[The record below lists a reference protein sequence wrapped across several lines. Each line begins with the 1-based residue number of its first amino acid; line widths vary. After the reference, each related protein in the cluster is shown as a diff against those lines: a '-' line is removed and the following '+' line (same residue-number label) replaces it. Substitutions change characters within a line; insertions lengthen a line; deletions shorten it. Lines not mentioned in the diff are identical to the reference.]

1 MGQWQPQPTLN
12 WRCVV
17 SLFIVDFCDISS
29 QSREILTIY
38 AASVVKNMGLGRILL
53 CPVFPRRV
61 GIGSMKVTVEEGDE
75 QFLQQ
80 LHQAG
85 GGTVH
90 ELCDAAGVTATAIRQ
105 RLNRL
110 QGLGLVER
118 QTVRAGRGRPHHS
131 YRLTDAGQR
140 QLGDNYAELAAI
152 LWDELGA
159 IEEPSVR
166 ERVKNRIRE
175 ALTRRYGETVHGES
189 LTERF
194 GQLKSSLSSRGF
206 HVEVDLQ
213 GEFPVLRE
221 TNCPYHDLAQRDSGI
236 CELEQQVFEQVLG
249 TSLKL
254 ASCCRDGQACCEFH
268 PVPAV

>member
-1 MGQWQPQPTLN
+1 MK
-12 WRCVV
+12 
-17 SLFIVDFCDISS
+17 
-29 QSREILTIY
+29 
-38 AASVVKNMGLGRILL
+38 ASA
-53 CPVFPRRV
+53 
-61 GIGSMKVTVEEGDE
+61 EDGDE
-75 QFLQQ
+75 LFLQQ

-90 ELCDAAGVTATAIRQ
+90 ELCDASGVTATAVRQ

-110 QGLGLVER
+110 QALGLVER

-140 QLGDNYAELAAI
+140 QLGDNYAELAML
-152 LWDELGA
+152 LWDELRA
-159 IEEPSVR
+159 IEEVSVR

-175 ALTRRYGETVHGES
+175 ALIRRYGESVHSQS
-189 LTERF
+189 LAERF
-194 GQLKSSLSSRGF
+194 GELRSSLSNRGF

-213 GEFPVLRE
+213 GQFPVLRE
-221 TNCPYHDLAQRDSGI
+221 MNCPYHDLAQRDPGI

-254 ASCCRDGQACCEFH
+254 ASCCRDGHACCEFH
-268 PVPAV
+268 PAPAV